1 MVNIRKMSKLRFRKN
16 IKLMFTLIL
25 SGFITTM
32 FILNVAVQNALT
44 DVNDHVMPKVKTF
57 NTENSSVLIDHTIS
71 MYAYKETCTTPL
83 MSDGTWIELVP
94 HSIYVV
100 SSFYDNRTSPPML
113 RMLAAVLHGKKTE
126 LWCHFNNSNGNPDS
140 SKLKFYEMCENH
152 NLPYGGWILS
162 CEIPESFA
170 VSCSVMVSTSP
181 ATDSSAE
188 EENIV
193 SVAIEHIIPQKQKE
207 RFAVCVPPVFGNV
220 SASKLVEFF
229 EMMHYLG
236 AEKIFIYVA
245 TESRSIQRVLK
256 FYQKKNIAILLPWK
270 LPFDD
275 ALTMNMKTKAGT
287 NKFMITS
294 IWYKGQSLAINDCLY
309 RSRLN
314 FEYVLFSDLDEI
326 LIPKSNHYNWKS
338 VIEAI
343 KRDNASGYSFKS
355 AFFDLDRDSAFMSF
369 NSIRTLEFSPKRN
382 KVMVHPERVFE
393 MGIHHVSSS
402 VPGHVTY
409 GVYHVPESVAFI
421 HHYRECRVNCSRK
434 VIDTSMKEKYELF
447 LKHAV
452 AAVLRELNL

>member
-1 MVNIRKMSKLRFRKN
+1 MNIRKMSKLRFRKK

-25 SGFITTM
+25 SGCITSL
-32 FILNVAVQNALT
+32 FILNVAVQNSLS
-44 DVNDHVMPKVKTF
+44 DSNDHMMHKVRTF
-57 NTENSSVLIDHTIS
+57 KTENSSFRFDHTVY
-71 MYAYKETCTTPL
+71 MYPYKETCGTPL
-83 MSDGTWIELVP
+83 MSDGTWIEVVP
-94 HSIYVV
+94 QSIYVV

-181 ATDSSAE
+181 VTDSSAE

-193 SVAIEHIIPQKQKE
+193 SVAIERIIPQKHKE
-207 RFAVCVPPVFGNV
+207 RFAVCVSPVFG
-220 SASKLVEFF
+220 KLVEFF

-256 FYQKKNIAILLPWK
+256 FYQKKNIAIFMPWK

-343 KRDNASGYSFKS
+343 KSDNASGYSFKS
-355 AFFDLDRDSAFMSF
+355 AYFDLDRDSAFMSL

-402 VPGHVTY
+402 IPGHVTY

-447 LKHAV
+447 LKRAV
-452 AAVLRELNL
+452 DTVLRELNL